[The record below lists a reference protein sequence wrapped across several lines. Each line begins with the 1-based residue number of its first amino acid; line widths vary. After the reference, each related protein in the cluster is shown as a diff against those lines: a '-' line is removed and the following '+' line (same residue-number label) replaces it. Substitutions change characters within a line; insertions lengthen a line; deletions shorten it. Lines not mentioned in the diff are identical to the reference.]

1 MLIDTHCHLDFPDFD
16 AYRASLMDRARAA
29 GVERVIT
36 ISTRVRRFASIAAL
50 AESEPNIWCTV
61 GTHPLQV
68 LEETDVTVDELVHL
82 AGHPKCVAIGEAG
95 LDYHYDRAPH
105 DVQAAS
111 FRIQIEA
118 ARRTGLPIVIHARD
132 ADDDM
137 GDLLEDEMQRGAFG
151 AVLHCYSSGP
161 RLARRGLDLGFYLSF
176 SGILTFKSSHEIRQI
191 AADAPLDRLLVET
204 DAPFLAPVPNR
215 GKRNEPAY
223 VADTAKV
230 LAEVKGV
237 SLAEIAAQTTKNA
250 ERLFTRLQPARIA
263 EAAE

>member
-16 AYRASLMDRARAA
+16 ADRATLMQQARAA
-29 GVERVIT
+29 GVGRVIT
-36 ISTRVRRFASIAAL
+36 ISTRVKRFASIAAL
-50 AESEPNIWCTV
+50 ADSDPNIWCTV

-68 LEETDVTVDELVHL
+68 MEETDVTLDEIVAL
-82 AGHPKCVAIGEAG
+82 AAHKKCVAIGEAG

-105 DVQAAS
+105 DVQAKS
-111 FRIQIEA
+111 FRMQIEA
-118 ARRTGLPIVIHARD
+118 ARRTALPIVIHARA

-137 GDLLEDEMQRGAFG
+137 GDLLEDEMRNGHFD

-161 RLARRGLDLGFYLSF
+161 RLAHRGLALGFYLSF

-191 AADAPLDRLLVET
+191 AQEVPLDRLLVET
-204 DAPFLAPVPNR
+204 DAPYLAPVPHR

-223 VADTAKV
+223 VADTAAV

-237 SLAEIAAQTTKNA
+237 SKAEIARQTTENA
-250 ERLFTRLQPARIA
+250 ERLFRRLGPMRLA